1 MQKHPI
7 LPINTPRDATC
18 PIQYQS
24 TFRKQN
30 EAATPTLNTMNKKT
44 EIPRAPSAM
53 NNKLY
58 AEQTM
63 MRTKQYQSDQQ
74 YLNSIKG
81 SLSNCNSNK
90 SRGSKNSTGFEQ
102 VANIFNETAQ
112 QNQSSNIRISHFH
125 TNTAPVNLYE
135 QKFNDEMFLLKDQDT
150 GTVYDIRQVDKIQ
163 VNKEYM
169 AKLKKRHKSAWQGW
183 WQQKR
188 ENNHFL
194 ILNVKQNNI
203 KEIEKLLEIPT
214 KDLKPEINIKDD
226 NGFASIHYSCL
237 NQNYDLSL
245 LLLKNEA
252 DCDSINAQGQTP
264 LIICAQ
270 NGCDSI
276 ATLLLT
282 IGSDINHIDNHQN
295 TALHYAC
302 LFCINKHIRI
312 AEILLARPSLQL
324 NQKNLDNKSPV
335 ELIQNNSTLKNL
347 IEKHYRVFVG
357 LNFFKMKKES
367 FNQCHKVQIYDDSK
381 DQQKVNSPTS
391 KQQYYL
397 TNQYQQTSKCYSP
410 YQTDNQFSTSNRSTL
425 NQVVIDEMIGPLNI
439 RIILQI
445 GKGSFG
451 DVYLVE
457 KRNQSKTAQGQKY
470 AMKVLPKSKF
480 LGHNLIRYAM
490 AERNILSY
498 LNHPY
503 IVKLRFAFQT
513 NTHLCLLMD
522 FCPGGDLSKIIQNQ
536 KRIPEQA
543 AKLYIAEILTALE
556 HLHKNDIIYRD
567 LKPEN
572 IVIDTQGHA
581 MLTDF
586 GLSKEGVRDNYGA
599 KSFCGSMAYLAPEML
614 KRVGH
619 GRAVD
624 WYHLGILLYEMI
636 SGKPPYFSPNRD
648 EMLNNIECNKI
659 TFPDN
664 ISKECKSIIQSLL
677 EKNPMIRLGA
687 SSRDADEIKDHPFF
701 RQINWD
707 DLLQKKYKPPQPI
720 INQEILNQKFD
731 IPFDF
736 ILSAD
741 KSSSIN
747 YINGW
752 SFINN
757 DFSQI

>member
-7 LPINTPRDATC
+7 LPMNTPRDTNYQ
-18 PIQYQS
+18 IQYQA
-24 TFRKQN
+24 TLKKQYD
-30 EAATPTLNTMNKKT
+30 AITPTQNTISKKT

-63 MRTKQYQSDQQ
+63 MRNKQYQPDQYHQ
-74 YLNSIKG
+74 KQSSQG

-90 SRGSKNSTGFEQ
+90 SRSSKNSTGFDE
-102 VANIFNETAQ
+102 VAQ
-112 QNQSSNIRISHFH
+112 QNQSSNLRISHFH

-135 QKFNDEMFLLKDQDT
+135 QKFNDEMFLIKDQDT

-188 ENNHFL
+188 ENNHYL
-194 ILNVKQNNI
+194 ILNAKQNNI
-203 KEIEKLLEIPT
+203 KEVEKLLDIPT
-214 KDLKPEINIKDD
+214 KDLKPEINVKDD

-282 IGSDINHIDNHQN
+282 VGSDINHIDNHSN

-302 LFCINKHIRI
+302 LFQHIRI

-324 NQKNLDNKSPV
+324 NLKNLDNKSPV
-335 ELIQNNSTLKNL
+335 ELIQNNNTLKNL
-347 IEKHYRVFVG
+347 IEKHYR
-357 LNFFKMKKES
+357 MKKDS
-367 FNQCHKVQIYDDSK
+367 FNQSHKVQIYDDSK
-381 DQQKVNSPTS
+381 EQQKVNSPTS

-397 TNQYQQTSKCYSP
+397 TNQYQQQSKCYSP
-410 YQTDNQFSTSNRSTL
+410 YQTDNQFSTSNRTTL
-425 NQVVIDEMIGPLNI
+425 NQSQLNESEMIGPSNI

-457 KRNQSKTAQGQKY
+457 RRNQNKIGQGQKY

-522 FCPGGDLSKIIQNQ
+522 FCPGGDLSKIILNQ

-572 IVIDTQGHA
+572 IVIDSQGHA

-659 TFPDN
+659 SFPDN
-664 ISKECKSIIQSLL
+664 ISKECKSIIQLLL

-687 SSRDADEIKDHPFF
+687 SLRDADEIKDHPFF
-701 RQINWD
+701 KQINWD
-707 DLLQKKYKPPQPI
+707 DLLKKKYKPPQPI

-757 DFSQI
+757 DFSQF

>member
-18 PIQYQS
+18 PIPYQC
-24 TFRKQN
+24 TFRKQYD
-30 EAATPTLNTMNKKT
+30 AVTPTQNTINKKT

-63 MRTKQYQSDQQ
+63 MRTKQYQSDQ
-74 YLNSIKG
+74 Y
-81 SLSNCNSNK
+81 LSNCNSNK
-90 SRGSKNSTGFEQ
+90 SRNSKNSTGFDQ
-102 VANIFNETAQ
+102 VANIFCETAQ

-150 GTVYDIRQVDKIQ
+150 GTIYDIRQVEKIQ

-194 ILNVKQNNI
+194 ILNAKQNNI
-203 KEIEKLLEIPT
+203 KEVEKLLEIPT

-252 DCDSINAQGQTP
+252 DCDSVNSQGQTP

-270 NGCDSI
+270 KGCDSI

-282 IGSDINHIDNHQN
+282 IGSDINHIDNNQN

-302 LFCINKHIRI
+302 LFQHIRI

-324 NQKNLDNKSPV
+324 NLKNMDNKCPV
-335 ELIQNNSTLKNL
+335 ELIQNNNTLKNL
-347 IEKHYRVFVG
+347 IEKHYR
-357 LNFFKMKKES
+357 MKKES

-381 DQQKVNSPTS
+381 EQQKVNSPTS

-425 NQVVIDEMIGPLNI
+425 NQSQLNESEMIGPSNI

-445 GKGSFG
+445 GRGSFG

-457 KRNQSKTAQGQKY
+457 KRNQSKSGQGLKY

-503 IVKLRFAFQT
+503 IVKLRYAFQT

-659 TFPDN
+659 SFPDN
-664 ISKECKSIIQSLL
+664 ISKECKSIIQQLL
-677 EKNPMIRLGA
+677 EKNPMARLGA
-687 SSRDADEIKDHPFF
+687 SSRDADEIKDHLFF
-701 RQINWD
+701 KQINWD
-707 DLLQKKYKPPQPI
+707 DLLQKKYKPPQPL

-757 DFSQI
+757 DFSQF